1 MKLIHRFT
9 LFVVV
14 MLVTVPLVIM
24 AQDNRPSMLNKAY
37 DALLLTPTL
46 NIQPARTA
54 TLELLE
60 YATTDPNATPPP
72 KPTTDYDSLDLTV
85 VPTVD
90 VKPAQSATPN
100 LIEYPTAT
108 LDIKPA
114 QSATPELLDYPTTD
128 ACKGLTADNEAD
140 QAVLDTLCPPT
151 KTPTPTYV
159 PITVTPGT
167 GIVNGLWVLDPNSS
181 TYDSS
186 GKCNIPGGDN
196 GGMGGDYQPDELPKI
211 PVCMSGDQQWLKV
224 DASGP
229 YPLVVPSI
237 YSESEM
243 TRELLE
249 TNGETTGSINVN
261 ITRQYRVIS
270 PSEIE
275 YSYISHEEGGC
286 TTTST
291 IRYKLVEANN
301 LVCSGV
307 VMTPEYTP
315 VPTAMPTAKPGET
328 QQPPITPEPPIQIG
342 DYVIQLPPVDATC
355 TADQMPPSSDVQLE
369 YDNNQ
374 NIKIGFAGLTFTLYW
389 NGSDYYQYHKG
400 AQFMVSVNTYPGGAS
415 LSWSKQGCFI
425 NSPLSRAGQPTAT
438 PVPVEPTREAST
450 DAAGMAGS
458 SFSVTW
464 DAPVTMCPDE
474 NKLML
479 PDLSTGVLTANADGT
494 FTFSVGGKDYALTN
508 QNGIY
513 GFTDMH
519 DDGTM
524 TAINMN
530 GFYEEKGQGSYTAI
544 GTDGKYCTAL
554 LTFTPKG

>member
-1 MKLIHRFT
+1 MKLIHR
-9 LFVVV
+9 LALLVVV
-14 MLVTVPLVIM
+14 MLVAVPLVIM
-24 AQDNRPSMLNKAY
+24 AQDNRPPTVNKTY
-37 DALLLTPTL
+37 NALLLTPTL

-60 YATTDPNATPPP
+60 YATSDPNATPPP

-90 VKPAQSATPN
+90 VKPAQSATP
-100 LIEYPTAT
+100 
-108 LDIKPA
+108 
-114 QSATPELLDYPTTD
+114 ELLDYPTATFEIKPAQTATEELIEYPTD
-128 ACKGLTADNEAD
+128 PCTQPPSKDPVIALS
-140 QAVLDTLCPPT
+140 QLDCPPT
-151 KTPTPTYV
+151 PTATRTYV

-196 GGMGGDYQPDELPKI
+196 GGMGGDYEPEDLPKI

-243 TRELLE
+243 TREMLE

-307 VMTPEYTP
+307 VMTPEYTA

-342 DYVIQLPPVDATC
+342 EYIIELPPVDATC
-355 TADQMPPSSDVQLE
+355 TADQMPPSSDVQLG

-374 NIKIGFAGLTFTLYW
+374 NITIGFAGLTFTLYW

-400 AQFMVSVNTYPGGAS
+400 PQFMVSVNTYPGGAS
-415 LSWSKQGCFI
+415 LSWSKEGCFI
-425 NSPLSRAGQPTAT
+425 NSPLSRAGQATAT
-438 PVPVEPTREAST
+438 PLPVEPTREAST

-458 SFSVTW
+458 SFNVTW
-464 DAPVTMCPDE
+464 DAPANMCPEDSQS
-474 NKLML
+474 ML
-479 PDLSTGVLTANADGT
+479 PDLSTAVLTANADGT
-494 FTFSVGGKDYALTN
+494 FTFSAGGKDYALTN

-513 GFTDMH
+513 GITDMH

-530 GFYEEKGQGSYTAI
+530 GFYEGKGQGSYTAI
-544 GTDGKYCTAL
+544 GTEGKYCTAL